1 MCQNLL
7 NSLLNRLL
15 SALRARN
22 PVVYAK
28 SRLQTAYSPI
38 LEFVVKLAQMFRADA
53 FRDDTSLLGAL
64 PQVLQY
70 VMEDDGVAIQLE
82 VRLVVWARELE
93 RKLRI
98 VVAK

>member
-1 MCQNLL
+1 M
-7 NSLLNRLL
+7 
-15 SALRARN
+15 
-22 PVVYAK
+22 
-28 SRLQTAYSPI
+28 
-38 LEFVVKLAQMFRADA
+38 
-53 FRDDTSLLGAL
+53 LGAL

-82 VRLVVWARELE
+82 VRLVVRARELE